1 MKDMSEI
8 STVKSARAKR
18 TLPSLPKSSK
28 PSNGVFLSPTSKSKD
43 IYTSSVPTCSPKTA
57 RKNCTNS
64 PLATTGRE
72 RAKPSRLPIK
82 RTQSLSEISVQKS
95 STNNNKLRKQATIN
109 SSELSGKNYNNN
121 NTKDIKLS
129 TTPGELNKA
138 KTTKN
143 TTVKKQTNSLS
154 IQPKTEPRMKKIQ
167 ELSDAINHSNSESS
181 ILTKSESI
189 DSVSGLEL
197 EEERS
202 CVTVAVRVR
211 PFNQR

>member
-1 MKDMSEI
+1 
-8 STVKSARAKR
+8 
-18 TLPSLPKSSK
+18 
-28 PSNGVFLSPTSKSKD
+28 
-43 IYTSSVPTCSPKTA
+43 
-57 RKNCTNS
+57 
-64 PLATTGRE
+64 
-72 RAKPSRLPIK
+72 
-82 RTQSLSEISVQKS
+82 VQKS

-109 SSELSGKNYNNN
+109 SSELSGKNSNNN

-143 TTVKKQTNSLS
+143 TTIKKQTNSLS
-154 IQPKTEPRMKKIQ
+154 IQPKTEPRVKKIQ